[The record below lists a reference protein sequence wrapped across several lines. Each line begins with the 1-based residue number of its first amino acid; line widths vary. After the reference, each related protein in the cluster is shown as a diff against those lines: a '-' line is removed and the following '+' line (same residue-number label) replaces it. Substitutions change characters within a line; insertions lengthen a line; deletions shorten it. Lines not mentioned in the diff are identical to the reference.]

1 MAVHI
6 ETSVEDVPGSRSS
19 RSAPASSRT
28 RGAPPTVEQ
37 CIIFQCSMCDGV
49 AVACPPDFADLPD
62 RRVPRGPTMSEQPS
76 ESEDRSRFREMV
88 ESAHEGI
95 WEIDADG
102 RTIFANARL
111 CELLEWPHDEI
122 LGRHLLDF
130 ILPEDHER
138 AKRHFRERL
147 NGEAG
152 TVEHRFLTRSGE
164 VMWAMLSS
172 FPRRSSG
179 GPRGG
184 SVVGM
189 LSDITQ
195 LKRTQEALE
204 HSRTKYRTLVENSPD
219 VIVRFDRELR
229 HIFVNRRL
237 EEIGGI
243 PRSEYLGRTN
253 EELGFPTESVE
264 FWNRELTRVLESGES
279 NTFSFDYEDADGVHR
294 YLEARVVPEFGA
306 DGRVEAL
313 QSTVRDISDRVRE
326 RQTRSRLEERL
337 RHQEKLE
344 SLGVLVG
351 GIAHDFNNILMTVIG
366 NAELAIAELAAFEP
380 PNDEIRPLLDETEAS
395 LRSINKAADQAAVL
409 CRQMLTYAGESTFEL
424 RRVDLCEVVREM
436 DHLLETSISKNAR
449 LVLDCPD
456 DGLPIRADA
465 GQLRQLLLNL
475 TLNASEAIGGADGEI
490 VIEVAPAACDPEFLG
505 DSELADQID
514 PGDYARVSISDNG
527 EGMDDETRARIFE
540 PFYTTR
546 FAGRGLGLASTLG
559 IVRGHGG
566 GLTIDSTPEQ
576 GTAFH
581 LYFPLIEE
589 TPEAG

>member
-1 MAVHI
+1 
-6 ETSVEDVPGSRSS
+6 
-19 RSAPASSRT
+19 
-28 RGAPPTVEQ
+28 
-37 CIIFQCSMCDGV
+37 
-49 AVACPPDFADLPD
+49 
-62 RRVPRGPTMSEQPS
+62 MSEQPS
-76 ESEDRSRFREMV
+76 EPEDLSRFREMV

-95 WEIDADG
+95 WEVDAEG

-122 LGRHLLDF
+122 LGRHFLDF
-130 ILPEDHER
+130 MLPEDHER
-138 AKRHFRERL
+138 AKGRFRDRL

-164 VMWAMLSS
+164 VIWAMLSS
-172 FPRRSSG
+172 FPRRSTG

-204 HSRTKYRTLVENSPD
+204 RSRTKYRTLVENSPD
-219 VIVRFDRELR
+219 VIARFDRELR

-237 EEIGGI
+237 EQIGGI
-243 PRSEYLGRTN
+243 PRREFLGKTN
-253 EELGFPTESVE
+253 EDLGFPAESVE
-264 FWNRELTRVLESGES
+264 FWNRELTRVLESGEP

-294 YLEARVVPEFGA
+294 YMEARVVPEFGA

-326 RQTRSRLEERL
+326 RQTRARLEERL
-337 RHQEKLE
+337 RRQEKLE

-366 NAELAIAELAAFEP
+366 NAELAIADLAAFEP
-380 PNDEIRPLLDETEAS
+380 PNDEVRQVTDETEAS
-395 LRSINKAADQAAVL
+395 LRSINRAADQAAVL

-424 RRVDLCEVVREM
+424 RRVDLCELVREM
-436 DHLLETSISKNAR
+436 DHLLETSISESAR
-449 LVLDCPD
+449 LVLDCPEE
-456 DGLPIRADA
+456 GLPIRADA

-475 TLNASEAIGGADGEI
+475 TLNASEAIGTTGGEI
-490 VIEVAPAACDPEFLG
+490 LIEVAPATCDARFLQES
-505 DSELADQID
+505 DLVDQIE
-514 PGDYARVSISDNG
+514 PGRYARLTISDDG
-527 EGMDDETRARIFE
+527 EGMDEETRARIFE

-559 IVRGHGG
+559 IARGHRG
-566 GLTIDSTPEQ
+566 GLAIESSAEK
-576 GTAFH
+576 GTTFH
-581 LYFPLIEE
+581 LFFPLVEE
-589 TPEAG
+589 ASETG